1 MTRLT
6 SHIDDTAFADALEVL
21 RRLAESH
28 GETEHDDGE
37 LDRGREALRQLPSVF
52 FHILSLLII
61 RGMNPAE
68 IAGKCGCSEA
78 RVLRWLEHARE
89 ALGVQLQVVEATA
102 TARSGRRSSRTRP
115 PITEGDLF
123 EISAF
128 RENTAASEL
137 AVPSSQ
143 STQAITHTPHL

>member
-1 MTRLT
+1 MNDFT
-6 SHIDDTAFADALEVL
+6 SHTDDTAFVDALAVL
-21 RRLAESH
+21 RNHAQAEQDEIELTTARAAIQRLP
-28 GETEHDDGE
+28 T
-37 LDRGREALRQLPSVF
+37 VF
-52 FHILSLLII
+52 YHLLSLLII
-61 RGMNPAE
+61 RGMSPAA
-68 IAGKCGCSEA
+68 IAKSCGCSEA